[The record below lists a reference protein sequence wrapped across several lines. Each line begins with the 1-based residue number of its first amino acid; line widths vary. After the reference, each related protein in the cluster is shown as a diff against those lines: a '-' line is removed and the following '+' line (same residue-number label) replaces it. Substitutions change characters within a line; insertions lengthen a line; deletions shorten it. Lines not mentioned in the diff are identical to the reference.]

1 MVVVLSNFSEIREE
15 QFWFEIS
22 LRVFIWP
29 SKLLMFCRGKKLVFL
44 MFYFLCLYVLT
55 FLFFYVHMFL
65 VLMFLF
71 LMLLFLIFLCISYV
85 VCFSCMTFL
94 ILLLI
99 QGGSLIF
106 VITNNSFA
114 RYKITYYYLKWC
126 CWKLRLAYLG
136 LHCLVLYST
145 QNYLLSIWL
154 SLLMMPYIS
163 SERRRIKN
171 IKLNLAKLILWWH
184 FGYNKECTS
193 GLITKLICEVNKR
206 SMQVEELSFEYQL
219 VHLVLKSPIKIVKMG
234 LERDT
239 VSKMC

>member
-1 MVVVLSNFSEIREE
+1 MVVLSNFSEIREE

-126 CWKLRLAYLG
+126 CWKQTCLFG
-136 LHCLVLYST
+136 LT
-145 QNYLLSIWL
+145 LSSAL
-154 SLLMMPYIS
+154 FHS
-163 SERRRIKN
+163 K
-171 IKLNLAKLILWWH
+171 
-184 FGYNKECTS
+184 
-193 GLITKLICEVNKR
+193 
-206 SMQVEELSFEYQL
+206 LSF
-219 VHLVLKSPIKIVKMG
+219 VHLVELAYDAIYFFWKEEDKKY
-234 LERDT
+234 
-239 VSKMC
+239 